1 MKSENMRNEVDA
13 REQVSALA
21 ACREPFLIGVRHHS
35 PALAASIPAM
45 LDDFAPDVLAIE
57 LPAEADEWLS
67 QLSSAHTIAPV
78 ALAFSKGEDL
88 SFYPFADFSPELAAL
103 RWAAARGV
111 RVLCIDRPIAARE
124 EKSPPGEGPGT
135 GETPSGETPTGPR
148 AGETPA
154 GAADHEMELGALR
167 EESDPREETKDSEPL
182 TPAASDPASAPNPA
196 KDAPDTDSQAPA
208 VGDSRGRRALEA
220 AARAED
226 GDSAESWDRL
236 VEARAPSSTPEQI
249 RVAALA
255 HGWAM
260 RVDEAETDED
270 SLEREQWMRAALA
283 PEISSGTRVAALV
296 GTFHAPALLPL
307 PQGTASCTP
316 VAVKLPARTQHA
328 PVRSCLVAYSFDH
341 LDSRSGYPSGIRD
354 PGWQQLVYES
364 GLDPKRLCA
373 EVASVITSITRA
385 LREAG
390 HPAGPAEAAECS
402 RIALDLAT
410 LRNLAA
416 PSRRELVE
424 AVTSVL
430 AQGEILG
437 RGRAVADALER
448 VLIGTRTGR
457 VDPSVP
463 KSPLLEAVR
472 AEIEAARLPLEG
484 AQELDLVPERSTL
497 DLKRSILMH
506 RLRAGGVVYGHSE
519 ERSTTRGAQALA
531 QTWRVQWTAVTE
543 ASIELAS
550 IRGLTVEQIASTA
563 LLTRR
568 VEEAVDI
575 VRLLRESSA
584 CACPAPLERA
594 LELATRMT
602 ESVSFAEAVSFT
614 LALSDVAR
622 ENIPGASLLDAPLRE
637 RAATAADLFGTAAI
651 REIRGIEGSDEP
663 GDAAALAAF
672 ITIGAEHPLSLHA
685 ALTHLRSA
693 GSPLMQGA
701 SAGLLIDEDE
711 AALHIAS
718 WLNAS
723 TPQARRVLRRRLVGL
738 LIAAGSRFDTAPA
751 ALALVDRINTI
762 DDADFVAALPALR
775 GGFDCFDQ
783 DSRER
788 LLADL
793 APNLGRARSLELPAE
808 QVIAITQADTGARK
822 RLAAL
827 GLADV
832 SFSPDER
839 WRLILGTQRMGLS
852 PQGRRMASALDELY
866 GRPAADALD
875 ARRRNASYGPS
886 QLGVREWET
895 EIDALF
901 GHAEI
906 EEIFGEAATRGRADL
921 LERLSPQSVRPSIEL
936 LTTALSLTGSL
947 PEARLAKLRPLVVR
961 LVSELS
967 KELAVRLRPALTGLA
982 RGRPTRRHTS
992 SLDLD
997 RTLRANLRHV
1007 APIDGRPQVI
1017 PVHPVFHSAQA
1028 QESDWH
1034 LILTVDVSASMSES
1048 VVYSALVAAILA
1060 QSPCLSVDF
1069 LAFNTEVIDFTGR
1082 VDDPLALLME
1092 VEVGGGT
1099 DIAGALRLARSRLR
1113 VPTRTLLVLVS
1124 DFDESGPL
1132 DALLDEVGA
1141 LAASG
1146 VTMLGCA
1153 ALNDSGT
1160 GVYNVGVASRVAAT
1174 GMRVAAVSPLDLALW
1189 VGTVIRE
1196 HS

>member
-1 MKSENMRNEVDA
+1 MRNEVDA

-124 EKSPPGEGPGT
+124 EKTSAGGGPRT

-167 EESDPREETKDSEPL
+167 EESDPREEAKGSQV
-182 TPAASDPASAPNPA
+182 PAPAS
-196 KDAPDTDSQAPA
+196 
-208 VGDSRGRRALEA
+208 GDSRGRRALEA

-260 RVDEAETDED
+260 RVDEGETDED

-296 GTFHAPALLPL
+296 GAFHAPALLPL

-316 VAVKLPARTQHA
+316 VAVNILLGEHGSSEAAKLPARTQHT

-364 GLDPKRLCA
+364 GLDPKRLRA

-531 QTWRVQWTAVTE
+531 QTWRVQWTAATE

-568 VEEAVDI
+568 VEGAVDI

-602 ESVSFAEAVSFT
+602 ASVSFAEAVSFT

-622 ENIPGASLLDAPLRE
+622 ESIPGAALLDAPLRE

-738 LIAAGSRFDTAPA
+738 LIAAGSRFDTA

-788 LLADL
+788 LLVDL

-822 RLAAL
+822 RLSAL

-947 PEARLAKLRPLVVR
+947 PEARLAKLRPLVAR

-982 RGRPTRRHTS
+982 RGRPTRRRTS

-1124 DFDESGPL
+1124 DFDEGGPL

-1160 GVYNVGVASRVAAT
+1160 GVYNVGVASRVAAM
-1174 GMRVAAVSPLDLALW
+1174 GMRVAAVSPLDLARW

>member
-1 MKSENMRNEVDA
+1 MRNEVDA

-21 ACREPFLIGVRHHS
+21 ACRDPFLIGVRHHS

-57 LPAEADEWLS
+57 LPAEADEWIPWLT
-67 QLSSAHTIAPV
+67 SANTVAPV
-78 ALAFSKGEDL
+78 ALAFSRGEDL

-111 RVLCIDRPIAARE
+111 RVLCIDRPIAARG
-124 EKSPPGEGPGT
+124 EKTSAGVGPRA

-154 GAADHEMELGALR
+154 GAADHEMEFGALR
-167 EESDPREETKDSEPL
+167 EESDPREEAKGSQG
-182 TPAASDPASAPNPA
+182 PAPAS
-196 KDAPDTDSQAPA
+196 
-208 VGDSRGRRALEA
+208 GDSRGRRALEA

-236 VEARAPSSTPEQI
+236 VEARAPSSTPGQI

-270 SLEREQWMRAALA
+270 SLEREQWMRATLT

-296 GTFHAPALLPL
+296 GAFHAPALLPL
-307 PQGTASCTP
+307 PQDTASCTP
-316 VAVKLPARTQHA
+316 VAVNIPLGEHGSSEAAKLPARTQHA

-364 GLDPKRLCA
+364 GLDPKRLRA
-373 EVASVITSITRA
+373 DVASVITSITRA

-457 VDPSVP
+457 VDPAVP
-463 KSPLLEAVR
+463 TSPLLEAVR
-472 AEIEAARLPLEG
+472 SEVEAARLPLDG
-484 AQELDLVPERSTL
+484 THELVLVPERSAL
-497 DLKRSILMH
+497 DLTRSVLMH

-531 QTWRVQWTAVTE
+531 QTWQVQWTPATE

-568 VEEAVDI
+568 VEGAVDV
-575 VRLLRESSA
+575 VRLLREASA

-594 LELATRMT
+594 LNLATRMT
-602 ESVSFAEAVSFT
+602 ATVSFAEAVSFAI
-614 LALSDVAR
+614 ALSDVAR
-622 ENIPGASLLDAPLRE
+622 ADIPGAALLDSQLRE

-651 REIRGIEGSDEP
+651 REIRGIEGSDDP
-663 GDAAALAAF
+663 DDAAALAAL
-672 ITIGAEHPLSLHA
+672 IGIGADHPLSLHA
-685 ALTHLRSA
+685 ALNRLTSA

-711 AALHIAS
+711 AAVRIAS
-718 WLNAS
+718 WLNAA
-723 TPQARRVLRRRLVGL
+723 TPEARRVLRRRLVGL
-738 LIAAGSRFDTAPA
+738 LITAGARFDTAPA
-751 ALALVDRINTI
+751 ALALVDRINTV
-762 DDADFVAALPALR
+762 DDAEFVTVLPALR

-793 APNLGRARSLELPAE
+793 APNLGRARNLELPAE
-808 QVIAITQADTGARK
+808 QVIAITQADTGARA

-827 GLADV
+827 GLADA
-832 SFSPDER
+832 SFSPAER
-839 WRLILGTQRMGLS
+839 WRLILGTQRTSLS

-866 GRPAADALD
+866 GRSASDALD
-875 ARRRNASYGPS
+875 ARRRDAASGPS
-886 QLGVREWET
+886 QLGVRQWES

-901 GHAEI
+901 GHGHI
-906 EEIFGEAATRGRADL
+906 EEIFGEAASRGRADL
-921 LERLSPQSVRPSIEL
+921 LERLSPDTVRPSVDL
-936 LTTALSLTGSL
+936 LTTALSLTGAL
-947 PEARLAKLRPLVVR
+947 PEARLAKLRPLVAR
-961 LVSELS
+961 LVSELA

-982 RGRPTRRHTS
+982 TSRPTRRHTND
-992 SLDLD
+992 LDLA

-1007 APIDGRPQVI
+1007 VPVDGSPRVV

-1028 QESDWH
+1028 QESDWR
-1034 LILTVDVSASMSES
+1034 LILVVDVSGSMSES

-1060 QSPCLSVDF
+1060 ESPCLSVDF
-1069 LAFNTEVIDFTGR
+1069 LAFNTEIIDFSGR
-1082 VDDPLALLME
+1082 VDDPLALLVE
-1092 VEVGGGT
+1092 VEIGGGT
-1099 DIAGALRLARSRLR
+1099 DIAGALRVARSRVR
-1113 VPTRTLLVLVS
+1113 VPGRTLLVLVS
-1124 DFDESGPL
+1124 DFDEGGPL
-1132 DALLDEVGA
+1132 DALEDEVEA
-1141 LAASG
+1141 LAVSG
-1146 VTMLGCA
+1146 VMLLGCA

-1160 GVYNVGVASRVAAT
+1160 GVYNVGVASRVAAA
-1174 GMRVAAVSPLDLALW
+1174 GMRVAAVSPLDLARW